1 MLYKNILGGFIV
13 HNLNSIISYNLARLR
28 QQKNLSLDGLAK
40 LSGVSKA
47 MIAQIER
54 GESSPTVNTLWKIA
68 TGLHVPFGTLIA
80 TDKQSAKFVQFEE
93 KQPLHDTEGFTL
105 YPIFSFE
112 DNHSLEIFSALLAPH
127 CSHASDPHGIDSFEY
142 ILPISGELQVGIQG
156 EVYALSTGSSL
167 QIDSNYPH
175 SYHNPSDT
183 PAAFYC
189 ILQHR
194 KI

>member
-1 MLYKNILGGFIV
+1 MN
-13 HNLNSIISYNLARLR
+13 NLNSIISYNLARLR
-28 QQKNLSLDGLAK
+28 QQKSLSLDGLAK

-80 TDKQSAKFVQFEE
+80 MDKQSAKFVQFEE
-93 KQPLHDTEGFTL
+93 KHAIQDTEGLTL

-112 DNHSLEIFSALLAPH
+112 DNQSLEIFSVSLAPH
-127 CSHASDPHGIDSFEY
+127 CSHASDPHGIHSFEY
-142 ILPISGELQVGIQG
+142 ILPLSGKLQLGVQG
-156 EVYALSTGSSL
+156 EVYDLATGNSL
-167 QIDSNYPH
+167 RIDSNYPH
-175 SYHNPSDT
+175 TYHNPFDF
-183 PAAFYC
+183 PAVFYC
-189 ILQHR
+189 ILQHS